1 MVTTSPNTMRLKS
14 FELAT
19 QDIAS
24 VDVEALHA
32 LSLGVEWPHRPGDW
46 DAFRS
51 LGQGIVA
58 LDAIG
63 RVFGSAMWFPHGED
77 CATIGMV
84 ITTPRVQA
92 QGGGRW
98 MMDRIL
104 DECGDRRLILNS
116 TRAAYRLY
124 VSLGFEPQAIVY
136 QHQGYAAPWAASL
149 PGSAAAVETIAPT
162 GLGEVA
168 ALDEAAFGAARPRL
182 MAYLAGTAE
191 TRGLRR
197 DGRLVGYGMRR
208 TFGRGTVIG
217 PVVAESEADA
227 VALVASLL
235 TGLDGQ
241 FVRMDTR
248 QFPGPLRS
256 LLESAG
262 LKLFDTTKTLTRGAP
277 LAPVE
282 PGRPGIYGLAA
293 HALS

>member
-14 FELAT
+14 FELNA

-46 DAFRS
+46 DALRS
-51 LGQGIVA
+51 LGHGIVA
-58 LDAIG
+58 TDAIG

-92 QGGGRW
+92 LGGGRW

-104 DECGDRRLILNS
+104 AECGERRLILNS

-124 VSLGFEPQAIVY
+124 VSLGFEPQAIVH
-136 QHQGYAAPWAASL
+136 QHQGYATTWAAPV
-149 PGSAAAVETIAPT
+149 PGSAGAVEAIAPA
-162 GLGEVA
+162 GIGEVA

-182 MAYLAGTAE
+182 MAHLAGTAE
-191 TRGLRR
+191 IRGLRR

-208 TFGRGTVIG
+208 AFGRGTVIG
-217 PVVAESEADA
+217 PLVAGSEEDA
-227 VALVASLL
+227 VTLASALLG
-235 TGLDGQ
+235 GLDGR
-241 FVRMDTR
+241 FVRVDTR
-248 QFPGPLRS
+248 QAPGPLRS
-256 LLESAG
+256 YLEAAG

-277 LAPVE
+277 LTPVE

>member
-1 MVTTSPNTMRLKS
+1 MTTSPNTMRLKS
-14 FELAT
+14 YELAT

-51 LGQGIVA
+51 LGHGIVA
-58 LDAIG
+58 QDEIG
-63 RVFGSAMWFPHGED
+63 RVFGSAMWFPHGEE

-104 DECGDRRLILNS
+104 LQCGDRRLILNS

-124 VSLGFEPQAIVY
+124 VALGFVPQATVS
-136 QHQGYAAPWAASL
+136 QHQGYATPWAAPVL
-149 PGSAAAVETIAPT
+149 GPDPAVEAIAPA

-168 ALDEAAFGAARPRL
+168 ALDAAAFGAARPRL
-182 MAYLAGTAE
+182 MAHLAGTAE
-191 TRGLRR
+191 IRGLRR

-208 TFGRGTVIG
+208 AFGRGTVIG

-235 TGLDGQ
+235 TGLDGR
-241 FVRMDTR
+241 FVRLDTR
-248 QFPGPLRS
+248 QPPGLLRS
-256 LLESAG
+256 FLESAG
-262 LKLFDTTKTLTRGAP
+262 LALFDTTKTLTRGAP
-277 LAPVE
+277 LPVVE
-282 PGRPGIYGLAA
+282 PGRPGIYGLTA

>member
-1 MVTTSPNTMRLKS
+1 MTTSPNTMRLKS

-46 DAFRS
+46 DAFRT
-51 LGQGIVA
+51 LGHGIVA

-63 RVFGSAMWFPHGED
+63 RVFSSAMWFPHGEE

-84 ITTPRVQA
+84 ITSPRLQTH
-92 QGGGRW
+92 GGGRW

-104 DECGDRRLILNS
+104 QQCGDRRLILNS

-124 VSLGFEPQAIVY
+124 VSLGFEPQATVY
-136 QHQGYAAPWAASL
+136 QHQGYATPWAASF
-149 PGSAAAVETIAPT
+149 PGSADAVEAIAPA

-168 ALDEAAFGAARPRL
+168 ALDASAFGAVRPRL
-182 MAYLAGTAE
+182 MAHLAETAE

-208 TFGRGTVIG
+208 AFGRGIVIG
-217 PVVAESEADA
+217 PVAAESEEDA

-235 TGLDGQ
+235 TGLDGR
-241 FVRMDTR
+241 FVRLDTR
-248 QFPGPLRS
+248 QSPGPLRS
-256 LLESAG
+256 FLDAAG

-277 LAPVE
+277 LPLVE